1 MKKNLLL
8 IAILLLNLCV
18 FAQQTGNTSD
28 NYYYHNGKK
37 VELQVNKHN
46 FTVYFDLG
54 KTTKSIIA
62 KNYNIIREI
71 SLSDE
76 KGENTFCCVV
86 EIENTDYDKVV
97 SNLRSKTEVID
108 VEPVIGL
115 ESIIPVSNVFY
126 VQLKNESLYDEMAKI
141 VQETKTRLIGPI

>member
-18 FAQQTGNTSD
+18 FAQQTGNISD

-54 KTTKSIIA
+54 KTTKSTIA
-62 KNYNIIREI
+62 KSYNIIREI

-86 EIENTDYDKVV
+86 EIENFTLFFNNY
-97 SNLRSKTEVID
+97 
-108 VEPVIGL
+108 
-115 ESIIPVSNVFY
+115 
-126 VQLKNESLYDEMAKI
+126 
-141 VQETKTRLIGPI
+141 